1 MVALF
6 PPAQS
11 LAYSYAYVV
20 THKNKIEKKKNK
32 QEMENQTKSV
42 NIFGSGIAAAVAATS
57 GKKGVTPT
65 IKSSTNIIINSKKK
79 ILMEFSCL

>member
-20 THKNKIEKKKNK
+20 THKNKIEKKNK
-32 QEMENQTKSV
+32 QEMGNQTKSV
-42 NIFGSGIAAAVAATS
+42 KICVGGIAAAVAATS
-57 GKKGVTPT
+57 GKK
-65 IKSSTNIIINSKKK
+65 
-79 ILMEFSCL
+79 E

>member
-20 THKNKIEKKKNK
+20 THKNKIEKKKTNK
-32 QEMENQTKSV
+32 KW
-42 NIFGSGIAAAVAATS
+42 
-57 GKKGVTPT
+57 
-65 IKSSTNIIINSKKK
+65 K
-79 ILMEFSCL
+79 IRLKV